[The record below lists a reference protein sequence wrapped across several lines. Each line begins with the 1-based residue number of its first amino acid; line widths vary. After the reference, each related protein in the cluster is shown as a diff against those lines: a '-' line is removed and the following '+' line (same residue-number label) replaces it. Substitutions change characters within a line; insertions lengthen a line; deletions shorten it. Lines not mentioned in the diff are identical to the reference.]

1 MVQTQSHR
9 DPTALIVLPDGVR
22 YELPRAGASQRTGGG
37 CLVGFGAIFAT
48 FSVFWMVAAS
58 GVLGGQT
65 SPSVLFPLFG
75 LPFLFIGIGVI
86 LAGLFA
92 AGGSVAVEVRG
103 QRIASVFR
111 LGPLTL
117 RPTSAP
123 IDRIVRLSV
132 RRRERVTSNAPGT
145 AAAFQLCAVLDDG
158 KEVKLAWGERVYLNA
173 LARELSGRCDLA
185 SPDRL
190 GAENAPEVDEA
201 GIETEAL
208 EGTDVGP
215 PPVQPMGSK
224 VVLTHT
230 PDGLSLEIPA
240 TGLRGSA
247 RGMLIFAV
255 VWMGVTGFVGAMFIM
270 ATVGKGQV
278 LPLVPALVIPTFVVI
293 GVAFLVGALA
303 AARRRAIIDVVG
315 GAVLVT
321 QKGLFKVRQWQW
333 EPGALQTVVVGPSG
347 TEVNNRP
354 IMQIH
359 FVPHSGRKTGLFTWR
374 EEAELHWIARTL
386 RDAVVHPAAA
396 ASRPPST
403 PA

>member
-1 MVQTQSHR
+1 
-9 DPTALIVLPDGVR
+9 
-22 YELPRAGASQRTGGG
+22 
-37 CLVGFGAIFAT
+37 VGFGAIFTA
-48 FSVFWMVAAS
+48 FSVFWMIAAS

-75 LPFLFIGIGVI
+75 LPFLLVGIGII

-92 AGGSVAVEVRG
+92 GGGSVAVEVRG
-103 QRIASVFR
+103 QRVASVFR

-123 IDRIVRLSV
+123 IDGIVRLSV
-132 RRRERVTSNAPGT
+132 RRRERATGNAQGT

-158 KEVKLAWGERVYLNA
+158 KEVKLAWGEREFLNG
-173 LARELSGRCDLA
+173 LAHELSRRCDLA

-190 GAENAPEVDEA
+190 GAANAPEVDEA
-201 GIETEAL
+201 GIETGAI
-208 EGTDVGP
+208 EGIAADP
-215 PPVQPMGSK
+215 PPVQPVGSK
-224 VVLTHT
+224 VLLTRT
-230 PDGLSLEIPA
+230 PDGLSMEIPA
-240 TGLRGSA
+240 TGLRGPA

-278 LPLVPALVIPTFVVI
+278 LPLVPALVIPTFVLI
-293 GVAFLVGALA
+293 GVVFVVGALA
-303 AARRRAIIDVVG
+303 TARRRAIVDVVG

-333 EPGALQTVVVGPSG
+333 EPGALKAIVVGPSG

-359 FVPHSGRKTGLFTWR
+359 FVPHTGSKTGLFTWR